1 MDSDVTG
8 SSNPGPEEGE
18 REPLG
23 HGTDDPGE
31 GGTVPGRG
39 SGNPGPAEPGQDD
52 EPEEGSENP
61 GPEKP

>member
-18 REPLG
+18 RHPLG
-23 HGTDDPGE
+23 HGTDDPAA
-31 GGTVPGRG
+31 GGVVPGHG
-39 SGNPGPAEPGQDD
+39 SGNPGPAEPREAD

-61 GPEKP
+61 GPEE